1 MQKIGIKNKISTI
14 DEINNTHKLV
24 EERKATLHT
33 LGSTIITSFKVGTF
47 GFAIVLSLIIVMKL
61 LAFSTGAKEIFALNT
76 NDIVISSWGFIILS
90 FSRFIAFH
98 KK

>member
-1 MQKIGIKNKISTI
+1 MN
-14 DEINNTHKLV
+14 EINNSHQLV
-24 EERKATLHT
+24 EKKASLET
-33 LGSTIITSFKVGTF
+33 LGSTIITSLRVGAF

-61 LAFSTGAKEIFALNT
+61 LAFSTGAKEFFVLNT

-90 FSRFIAFH
+90 FSRFISFH

>member
-1 MQKIGIKNKISTI
+1 MQKIETKNKIGSMN
-14 DEINNTHKLV
+14 EINSSPQLA
-24 EERKATLHT
+24 EEKKVSLET
-33 LGSTIITSFKVGTF
+33 LGATIITSLRVGTF

-61 LAFSTGAKEIFALNT
+61 LAFSTGAKEFFVLNT

-90 FSRFIAFH
+90 FSRFISFH